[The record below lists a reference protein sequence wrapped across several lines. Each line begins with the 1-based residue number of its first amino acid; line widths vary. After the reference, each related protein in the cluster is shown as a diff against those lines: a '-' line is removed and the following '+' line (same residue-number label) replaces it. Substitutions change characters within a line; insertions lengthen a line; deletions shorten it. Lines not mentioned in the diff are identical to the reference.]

1 LSRAYYQASAAA
13 FIKASEDAILGQM
26 TAAHGFDLD
35 MLQRNAWIE
44 QFAVLKAALEGFAR
58 GTLFLEFAIPRM
70 GKRADAVLVID
81 NKVIVLEFKVGTNHF
96 ERNALDQVED
106 YALDLKNF
114 HLGSHNALVIPVLI
128 ATAAP
133 VPESQSLQFNGDDV
147 ASPVLANASSLP
159 ALLKQ
164 LITSRPGVEISAG
177 DWLSAGYRPTPTIVE
192 AARALYEQH
201 TVEEITRSDAGA
213 KNLSDT
219 ATAIQKIIDQAKET
233 KTKAICFITG
243 VPGAGK
249 TLAGLN
255 VATKR
260 TLEHLEDH
268 AVFLSGNGPLV
279 AVLQEALARD
289 KAERDGI
296 SKKVALREVKSFV
309 QPIHHFRDE
318 YLRDLNAPDERVV
331 IFDEAQR
338 AWTRD
343 KAVKFMRER
352 GNKEFDT
359 SEPDFLISV
368 MDRHPDWCVV
378 ICLVGG
384 GQEINTGEAGL
395 GEWAAA
401 LTDKYKDWKIFSS
414 DRLSEPEYTAL
425 SEDAEKLR
433 ETATSIADLHLNVSI
448 RSFRAETLSQFVS
461 CVLENDPGA
470 AARLYK
476 EIAGRYP
483 IAVTRNLSTAR
494 GWVRAQARGSERY
507 GLLASSGARRLRPEG
522 IEVRQKIDPAAWF
535 LNERSD
541 VRSSYYCE
549 ETATEFDVQGL
560 ELDWAAIGWD
570 ADLRYARDT
579 WHYWDFKGSRWQQ
592 VKALEPR
599 VYLKNAYRVLLTRA
613 RQGMIVFVP
622 PGDDRDPT
630 RPPSFYDPTYEYLLK
645 CGLPAL

>member
-1 LSRAYYQASAAA
+1 LNRAYFQASTAA
-13 FIKASEDAILGQM
+13 FLKASDDEILGQM
-26 TAAHGFDLD
+26 TAAHGFALD

-44 QFAVLKAALEGFAR
+44 QFAVLKSSLAGLTP

-70 GKRADAVLVID
+70 GKRADALLLID
-81 NKVIVLEFKVGTNHF
+81 NKVIVFEFKVGTNHF

-114 HLGSHNALVIPVLI
+114 HLGSHKAIVIPVLI

-133 VPESQSLQFNGDDV
+133 TPESQTLLFSADNV

-159 ALLKQ
+159 ILLKQ
-164 LITSRPGVEISAG
+164 LITSRPGSEISVE

-219 ATAIQKIIDQAKET
+219 ATAIQKIIDQAKDT

-296 SKKVALREVKSFV
+296 SKKDALREVKSFV

-318 YLRDLNAPDERVV
+318 YLRDLNAPDEKVV

-338 AWTRD
+338 AWTKD

-401 LTDKYKDWKIFSS
+401 LADKYKDWKIFSS

-433 ETATSIADLHLNVSI
+433 ETATSIADLHLSVSI

-461 CVLENDPGA
+461 CVLENEPGT

-476 EIAGRYP
+476 EIADRYP
-483 IAVTRNLSTAR
+483 IAVTRDLSTAR
-494 GWVRAQARGSERY
+494 GWVRSHARGSERY

-522 IEVRQKIDPAAWF
+522 VEVRQKIDPAAWF
-535 LNERSD
+535 LNDRSD

-570 ADLRYARDT
+570 ADLRYAKDA

-613 RQGMIVFVP
+613 RQGMVIFVP
-622 PGDDRDPT
+622 TGNDTDPT
-630 RPPSFYDPTYEYLLK
+630 RPSSYYDPTYEYLLR
-645 CGLPAL
+645 CGLPTL

>member
-1 LSRAYYQASAAA
+1 MSRAYYQASAAA
-13 FIKASEDAILGQM
+13 FLKASEDEILGQM
-26 TAAHGFDLD
+26 TAAHGFDLE

-58 GTLFLEFAIPRM
+58 GTLLLEFAIPRM
-70 GKRADAVLVID
+70 GKRADAVFVID

-114 HLGSHNALVIPVLI
+114 HLGSHKAIVIPVLI

-133 VPESQSLQFNGDDV
+133 TPESQTLQFSVDDV
-147 ASPVLANASSLP
+147 AAPVLANARSLP
-159 ALLKQ
+159 VLLKQ
-164 LITSRPGVEISAG
+164 LINSRPGAQISVE

-233 KTKAICFITG
+233 KTKAICFVTG

>member
-1 LSRAYYQASAAA
+1 
-13 FIKASEDAILGQM
+13 
-26 TAAHGFDLD
+26 
-35 MLQRNAWIE
+35 
-44 QFAVLKAALEGFAR
+44 
-58 GTLFLEFAIPRM
+58 M
-70 GKRADAVLVID
+70 GKRADAVFVID

-96 ERNALDQVED
+96 ERSALDQVED

-114 HLGSHNALVIPVLI
+114 HLGSHKALVIPVLI

-133 VPESQSLQFNGDDV
+133 TPEPQTLQFSVDDV

-164 LITSRPGVEISAG
+164 LITSRPGTEISVG

-213 KNLSDT
+213 KNLSET
-219 ATAIQKIIDQAKET
+219 AAAIQKIIDQAKAT
-233 KTKAICFITG
+233 TTKAICFITG

-296 SKKVALREVKSFV
+296 SKKEALREVKSFV

-318 YLRDLNAPDERVV
+318 YLRDLTAPVEKVV

-338 AWTRD
+338 AWTKD

-401 LTDKYKDWKIFSS
+401 LTDKYKGWKIFSS
-414 DRLSEPEYTAL
+414 DRLSDPEYVAL
-425 SEDAEKLR
+425 SEDASSLSDS
-433 ETATSIADLHLNVSI
+433 ATCISDLHLSVSI
-448 RSFRAETLSQFVS
+448 RSFRAETLSHFVGS
-461 CVLENDPGA
+461 VLDNKPND
-470 AARLYK
+470 AARQFS
-476 EIAGRYP
+476 EIANRYP
-483 IAVTRNLSTAR
+483 IVVTRNLSTAKEWLR
-494 GWVRAQARGSERY
+494 SQARGSERY
-507 GLLASSGARRLRPEG
+507 GVLASSGGRRLRPEG

-535 LNERSD
+535 LNDSLD

-549 ETATEFDVQGL
+549 EAATEFDVQGL
-560 ELDWAAIGWD
+560 ELDWAVVGWD
-570 ADLRYARDT
+570 ADLRYCQSD
-579 WHYWDFKGSRWQQ
+579 WQYWDFKGTRWQQ
-592 VKALEPR
+592 VRSLEPR
-599 VYLKNAYRVLLTRA
+599 VYLKNTYRVLLTRA
-613 RQGMIVFVP
+613 RQGMAIFVP
-622 PGDDRDPT
+622 SGDANDPT
-630 RPPSFYDPTYEYLLK
+630 RPTSFYDETFDYLLR
-645 CGLPAL
+645 CGLPALP